1 MKNSV
6 PHFFKEIKERA
17 RLQFYPFNDLYF
29 SYLFFFVFLIG
40 GVGIWITLFQE
51 LNNEEFNYT
60 NFVLNIG
67 TYYLVLL
74 TTSYIDITTNEKI
87 VNKKSLQIYSFIL
100 LFIIIGV
107 FTLSFFLPPFFSIL
121 MATIGL
127 MLALFIWH
135 LANCD
140 NEKFMDE
147 SYMAKI
153 KSEAK
158 TTHGNSWGDTNDQ

>member
-1 MKNSV
+1 M
-6 PHFFKEIKERA
+6 R
-17 RLQFYPFNDLYF
+17 
-29 SYLFFFVFLIG
+29 
-40 GVGIWITLFQE
+40 VGIWITLFQE
-51 LNNEEFNYT
+51 LNNKEFNHT
-60 NFVLNIG
+60 NFILNIG

-107 FTLSFFLPPFFSIL
+107 FTLSFFLPPTFSIL
-121 MATIGL
+121 MAIVGL

-147 SYMAKI
+147 SYMARI
-153 KSEAK
+153 KAEARQ
-158 TTHGNSWGDTNDQ
+158 THGNNWGNQNGE